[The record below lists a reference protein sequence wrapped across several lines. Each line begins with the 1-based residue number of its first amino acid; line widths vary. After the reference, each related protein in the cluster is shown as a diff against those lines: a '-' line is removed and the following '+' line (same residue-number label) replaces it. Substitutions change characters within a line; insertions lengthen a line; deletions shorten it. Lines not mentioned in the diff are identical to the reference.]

1 MVGKEVKSNFYTR
14 ISSLSPNLSKSDGI
28 SFIVKKSIQLELINL
43 VSEKV
48 LLIMHLNLL
57 KQTMI
62 QSGGEG
68 SYIQR
73 F

>member
-28 SFIVKKSIQLELINL
+28 SFIVKKSIQLELINR

-48 LLIMHLNLL
+48 LLIMRLNLL
-57 KQTMI
+57 KQIMI
-62 QSGGEG
+62 KIAKQGEVKL
-68 SYIQR
+68 

>member
-28 SFIVKKSIQLELINL
+28 SFIVKKSIQLELINR

-48 LLIMHLNLL
+48 LLIMRLNLL
-57 KQTMI
+57 KQIMI
-62 QSGGEG
+62 K
-68 SYIQR
+68 IAK
-73 F
+73 